1 MSYFVPEWNMHFLIR
16 IVCSWMI
23 SLDVSY
29 RALLPLS
36 IPFSTVIRYILAHRN
51 SMSKSCLCHIRRS
64 VLQRERQSVKR
75 LTSQLS
81 KRFDKLKNNNRRL
94 KKKLKRKKGV
104 SSFASQ
110 MLQSY
115 KKEVAKWRLS
125 KCECGEWVGGRAQP
139 PTLVVN
145 FYEIVNVCKTLR
157 KTSRIYFRCYYS
169 PNNDV

>member
-1 MSYFVPEWNMHFLIR
+1 
-16 IVCSWMI
+16 MI

-51 SMSKSCLCHIRRS
+51 SMSKSGLCHIRRS

-94 KKKLKRKKGV
+94 KKKIE
-104 SSFASQ
+104 
-110 MLQSY
+110 
-115 KKEVAKWRLS
+115 KKEGSV
-125 KCECGEWVGGRAQP
+125 
-139 PTLVVN
+139 
-145 FYEIVNVCKTLR
+145 F
-157 KTSRIYFRCYYS
+157 FRFT
-169 PNNDV
+169 NATVL